1 VTWFGLFAP
10 PNTPTPIVTELNQH
24 IRQILQSDEIAEQ
37 FEKFGLQTV
46 QMSPDEVRS
55 SIDI

>member
-1 VTWFGLFAP
+1 MRANEYLAAVVVTWFGLFAP
-10 PNTPTPIVTELNQH
+10 PNTPTPIVTELNQD

-46 QMSPDEVRS
+46 
-55 SIDI
+55 